1 MTLESMLN
9 KNVKKADLLKV
20 NKGLAIQTRGTKA
33 DLIKALLAVTEAS
46 PTRTLNMFN
55 KEVLQDICRK
65 IGSSPYGTK
74 EELVKRIYSKELRPG
89 K

>member
-1 MTLESMLN
+1 MTLESLL
-9 KNVKKADLLKV
+9 VKYVMKDDIINV
-20 NKGLAIQTRGTKA
+20 NKGLAIRTRGTKA
-33 DLIKALLAVTEAS
+33 ELVAALLAVTDGS
-46 PTRTLNMFN
+46 PTRTLDLF
-55 KEVLQDICRK
+55 KKDILQNICRK